1 MAESTYQLDVI
12 TPEKIV
18 YSNEVTAIVAHGT
31 SGYLGVMANHT
42 PLVTSLEPGPFK
54 ITEPGEKVVTLTVDG
69 GFMEVRG
76 NKVVVL
82 ANTVEDQQK

>member
-1 MAESTYQLDVI
+1 MAASTYNLDVI

-18 YSNEVTAIVAHGT
+18 YSKEVTAIVAHGT
-31 SGYLGVMANHT
+31 SGYLGVLAHHT

-54 ITEPGEKVVTLTVDG
+54 ITEPGENEVTLNLGG

-82 ANTVEDQQK
+82 ADSVEEQ

>member
-1 MAESTYQLDVI
+1 MAASTYNLDVI

-18 YSNEVTAIVAHGT
+18 YSKEVTAIVAHGT
-31 SGYLGVMANHT
+31 SGYLGVLAHHT

-54 ITEPGEKVVTLTVDG
+54 ITEPGEKEVALNLGG

-82 ANTVEDQQK
+82 ADAVEE